1 MAYAQHR
8 LDRVRNRPPF
18 DNEHKAADDIA
29 SGFEK
34 AAELFV
40 HLVAYRAL
48 RAMLENNNGMGF
60 RMLQKLL
67 EIFAFSQFR
76 YHDFRLTDSIWNE
89 ERRFAEPGSHGRSGF
104 AFAR

>member
-1 MAYAQHR
+1 MTDTQNR
-8 LDRVRNRPPF
+8 FDGVRNCPPF
-18 DNEHKAADDIA
+18 DHEHQAADDIA
-29 SGFEK
+29 RGFEE

-67 EIFAFSQFR
+67 EILAFSQFR
-76 YHDFRLTDSIWNE
+76 YHGFRLADPI
-89 ERRFAEPGSHGRSGF
+89 
-104 AFAR
+104 